1 MAQKKQTP
9 DEVIEE
15 IIPPLRITA
24 VSLKDDFCDY
34 SYEITNLVGIG
45 NIHNV
50 KGKGIIDEDLR
61 TAFNR
66 LNVHLGVIDG
76 KFGIVEQVEDL
87 RNDEDVA
94 LYNVTGIKM
103 RGSSEDESV
112 ILTGTKFCP
121 NISGRIDLTTA
132 KIALK
137 DFSAYKPWMELQE
150 DIELIRKE
158 AELYHGGKCTST
170 EVKVEDPNQKEFHF
184 PGENGGGGDFSFD
197 EAKV

>member
-1 MAQKKQTP
+1 MAKTKQTAQEVV
-9 DEVIEE
+9 DE
-15 IIPPLRITA
+15 IPPLRITA

-50 KGKGIIDEDLR
+50 KGKGIIDDDLR
-61 TAFNR
+61 NAFNR
-66 LNVHLGVIDG
+66 LNVHLCVIDG

-94 LYNVTGIKM
+94 LYNVTGINM

-112 ILTGTKFCP
+112 IIAGTKFCP
-121 NISGRIDLTTA
+121 NISARIDVKTA
-132 KIALK
+132 KISLK
-137 DFSAYKPWMELQE
+137 EFSAYKPWAELQE

-158 AELYHGGKCTST
+158 AELYHGGKCSSV
-170 EVKVEDPNQKEFHF
+170 EPEIEDPKQTKMEFSI
-184 PGENGGGGDFSFD
+184 GGAEEAFEFES
-197 EAKV
+197 AKV

>member
-1 MAQKKQTP
+1 MAKTKQTAQEVV
-9 DEVIEE
+9 DE
-15 IIPPLRITA
+15 IPPLRITA

-50 KGKGIIDEDLR
+50 KGKGIIDDDLR
-61 TAFNR
+61 NAFNR

-103 RGSSEDESV
+103 RGTEEDESV

-121 NISGRIDLTTA
+121 NISGRIDVTTGKFRCMNNPKSHSCP
-132 KIALK
+132 KIVWK
-137 DFSAYKPWMELQE
+137 SK
-150 DIELIRKE
+150 
-158 AELYHGGKCTST
+158 
-170 EVKVEDPNQKEFHF
+170 
-184 PGENGGGGDFSFD
+184 
-197 EAKV
+197 